1 MIFCV
6 IFILPSFF
14 VANFIEQ
21 GAYLKIDE
29 HQQVS
34 PNYVKL
40 HFIFQKF
47 HWRRVK
53 QTESNSNYYF
63 VFSVGMED
71 TTLTLEQIEHVSQVP
86 REFSSVRIREFDD
99 STANPEPI
107 AQDEEADQLL
117 EEFLSPSKLVGF
129 SNFFTEKNTPH

>member
-1 MIFCV
+1 LRKVVLFIIGFTIGEQNKQNPIAVV
-6 IFILPSFF
+6 II
-14 VANFIEQ
+14 
-21 GAYLKIDE
+21 
-29 HQQVS
+29 
-34 PNYVKL
+34 
-40 HFIFQKF
+40 
-47 HWRRVK
+47 
-53 QTESNSNYYF
+53 F

-71 TTLTLEQIEHVSQVP
+71 TTLTLEQIEHVPQIP

-129 SNFFTEKNTPH
+129 DKF

>member
-1 MIFCV
+1 MIFGV
-6 IFILPSFF
+6 ILPLFF
-14 VANFIEQ
+14 VANFLEQ
-21 GAYLKIDE
+21 GTYTYIDE

-34 PNYVKL
+34 
-40 HFIFQKF
+40 
-47 HWRRVK
+47 RVK
-53 QTESNSNYYF
+53 QTESNSSYNF

-71 TTLTLEQIEHVSQVP
+71 TTLTLEQIEHVPQVP
-86 REFSSVRIREFDD
+86 REYSSVRIREFDD

-129 SNFFTEKNTPH
+129 SKFCLKKYTPSENLHSCYLMLKTMY